1 MDEKVM
7 LFALSNNAS
16 RVLHWCLGS
25 VHLCRQCSR
34 PRKRVANMANQR
46 DPMRELTIKLVK
58 YRKKAGGG
66 RASLLV
72 HAALL
77 LAIAG
82 SAGCSVVMEATR
94 PTPVNLS
101 QFDPGEAR
109 DEVVSVIG
117 APTGSTNASDGA
129 SCDSYQLYTRGYG
142 AAGKVGIAVLEG
154 AADAFTLGLAETITS
169 PVEGVTQNER
179 HPVLFC
185 YKDSK
190 LVRLTDSGLLVGAFR
205 SAPVATMASASS
217 PPVTASTGQ
226 PVVGG
231 AVDPARMATGAT
243 PASSQTPR
251 VEEKDG
257 SSPTE

>member
-1 MDEKVM
+1 
-7 LFALSNNAS
+7 
-16 RVLHWCLGS
+16 
-25 VHLCRQCSR
+25 
-34 PRKRVANMANQR
+34 MANQKE
-46 DPMRELTIKLVK
+46 PMPELTIKLVK
-58 YRKKAGGG
+58 FRKKTGSG

-72 HAALL
+72 YAALL
-77 LAIAG
+77 LAITG
-82 SAGCSVVMEATR
+82 SAGCSVLMESTR

-101 QFDPGEAR
+101 QFDPGESR

-154 AADAFTLGLAETITS
+154 AADVFTFGLAETISS
-169 PVEGVTQNER
+169 PIEGVTQNEK

-185 YKDSK
+185 YRDSK

-205 SAPVATMASASS
+205 SAPVATIASASS
-217 PPVTASTGQ
+217 PPVTASMGQ

-231 AVDPARMATGAT
+231 AVDPPRTAPGGA
-243 PASSQTPR
+243 PASSQTPTA
-251 VEEKDG
+251 EEKDR
-257 SSPTE
+257 STPTE